1 MVYTDNM
8 HAFLYKCF
16 ILPLEYEEFSV
27 LFFFFTQRDLMHV
40 TVEMLTLTINNKVTT
55 PKAIIHSL
63 E

>member
-1 MVYTDNM
+1 MPSYM
-8 HAFLYKCF
+8 LY
-16 ILPLEYEEFSV
+16 LPLEFEEFPRSV
-27 LFFFFTQRDLMHV
+27 FLFLFTQNDLMHV